1 VSWKRALLIS
11 VALPPLS
18 GLVGGCAER
27 SGVAYVEI
35 ENDQSA
41 SGRPAEPIFVDPSVE
56 IVQNQYRRSQVNE
69 GSNVRQT
76 IRVKGPIMIV
86 PAPPAAR

>member
-1 VSWKRALLIS
+1 MSLAVPL
-11 VALPPLS
+11 LS

-27 SGVAYVEI
+27 SGIAYIEI

-86 PAPPAAR
+86 PARPQGR

>member
-1 VSWKRALLIS
+1 MMS
-11 VALPPLS
+11 VALPLLS

-27 SGVAYVEI
+27 SGVAYIEI
-35 ENDQSA
+35 EDDQSGT
-41 SGRPAEPIFVDPSVE
+41 GRPAEPIFVDPSVE
-56 IVQNQYRRSQVNE
+56 IVDNQYRRSRVND

-86 PAPPAAR
+86 PAAPPTPR